1 MLTSARAKAVAL
13 VATIGATMLAVG
25 SIAAGQVAPAAHAS
39 GQLTVFA
46 AASLTKVFPQIDS
59 GAKYSFGGSGTLET
73 EIQQGAPADV
83 FAAASPK
90 QTTALYTAGLA
101 YKPVQFATNTLVMIV
116 PRDNP
121 AHIRSVYDV
130 TKPGVKIVVC
140 NATVPCGDYATTA
153 WANLGITAGAM
164 KNVVSEQTDVTQVV
178 AQIAAGQGDVGFV
191 YITDAKAAGAKVT
204 AIGLP
209 AKAKPGTQ
217 DTISIVKGTKNPAA
231 ARAFLALV
239 LSRKGQAILKA
250 AGFGKP

>member
-1 MLTSARAKAVAL
+1 MLKSARAKAIAL
-13 VATIGATMLAVG
+13 VATIAATALAAG
-25 SIAAGQVAPAAHAS
+25 SMAAGQAAPVAHPS
-39 GQLTVFA
+39 GRLTVFA
-46 AASLTKVFPQIDS
+46 AASLTKVFPQIDP
-59 GAKYSFGGSGTLET
+59 GAKYSFGGSGMLET

-116 PRDNP
+116 PKDNP
-121 AHIRSVYDV
+121 AHIRTVYDI

-153 WANLGITAGAM
+153 WANLGITAAAK

-191 YITDAKAAGAKVT
+191 YITDARAASGRVT

-209 AKAKPGTQ
+209 AEAKPQTR
-217 DTISIVKGTKNPAA
+217 DTISIVKATKNLAA
-231 ARAFLALV
+231 ARAFVALV